1 MSLAPRKRSRHSLP
15 VGPTKDE
22 VEVLKFPDIGL
33 FLVVRKMGSSR
44 RSFLTALARRKGF
57 RVEEAYSERVT
68 HVIAE
73 HNSGAEVMQ
82 CLERQVEKRE
92 EGRSPMLLHI
102 SWFTECMAAR
112 EPVKIEPRHLLE
124 VQMHSDVDVVVAS
137 LVPAYGCQRRTPLT
151 NKNCIFTDALETLS
165 KEASFCGSDGRSL
178 AFIRAASVLRSLPST
193 LTTIE
198 ELNRLPGFG
207 EHSKRVVQE
216 ILEDG
221 FSAEVERVTQK
232 EKYQTMKLF
241 TNIFGVGMK
250 TANRW
255 YQEGLRSLGD
265 LRNSQ
270 KLKLSK
276 QQEAGLQHYE
286 DLNMPVSR
294 AEADLIAK
302 MVEEVAHSFLPG
314 TIITLAGGFRR
325 GKLSGHDVDILIT
338 HAQEGREEGLL
349 SKVIGQLQSQG
360 LILYHDLKR
369 NSYHDAFSPDSKS
382 TSNMDHF
389 ERSFSI
395 FRLKVA
401 SHIGD
406 IGARDHSPESSKD
419 WKAVRVDLVVTPIS
433 QYPYALLGW
442 TGSKHFERELR
453 RFSCNEKKMVL
464 NSHAL
469 YDTVEVQVAISQS

>member
-124 VQMHSDVDVVVAS
+124 
-137 LVPAYGCQRRTPLT
+137 
-151 NKNCIFTDALETLS
+151 DALETLS

-469 YDTVEVQVAISQS
+469 YDTVEQKILAATCEEDIFLYLGLEYMPPSDRNA